1 MSTVAERQRD
11 RRRRLRQKG
20 ILDVTVTVP
29 EGQRAALREFAQ
41 GLRMGRRVEP
51 PPRGAGS
58 LVAAI
63 RALKSIRPDLERAGV
78 RHAGVF
84 GSVARGDDRPGS
96 DIDIVIEIDAKR
108 VGDIVAYAQIVERIK
123 NAVRARCPDAA
134 VDVADRAG
142 LKPRVRPSVERDAV
156 HAF

>member
-11 RRRRLRQKG
+11 RRHRLRRAG
-20 ILDVTVTVP
+20 IVDVTVTIP
-29 EGQRAALREFAQ
+29 EARRAALRQFAQ
-41 GLRMGRRVEP
+41 GLR
-51 PPRGAGS
+51 AGGS
-58 LVAAI
+58 PSGSGLLI
-63 RALKSIRPDLERAGV
+63 ETLRALKSIRSDLERAGV
-78 RHAGVF
+78 LHAGVF

-96 DIDIVIEIDAKR
+96 DIDIVIEIDARR
-108 VGDIVAYAQIVERIK
+108 VGDIVAYAQIAERIK

-142 LKPRVRPSVERDAV
+142 LKPRVRDSVERDAI

>member
-11 RRRRLRQKG
+11 RRHRLHRAG
-20 ILDVTVTVP
+20 IVDVTVTIP
-29 EGQRAALREFAQ
+29 EARRAALRQFAQ
-41 GLRMGRRVEP
+41 SLRAGGSSSGSGLLIET
-51 PPRGAGS
+51 
-58 LVAAI
+58 L
-63 RALKSIRPDLERAGV
+63 RALKAIRPDLERAGV
-78 RHAGVF
+78 LHAGVF

-108 VGDIVAYAQIVERIK
+108 VGDIVAYAQIAERIK
-123 NAVRARCPDAA
+123 NAVRARCPDATA

-142 LKPRVRPSVERDAV
+142 LKSRVRDSVERDAI